1 MDTVIR
7 SLVVYVFLLVLF
19 RVAGR
24 RTLSETSNFEF
35 VLLLIISETTQQ
47 AMIDSDHSITNAF
60 VSITTLVGISIVLSV
75 VKERF
80 PILERW
86 REGTPIIII
95 ENGRLYRDRMR
106 WVRIDQDDI
115 LSVARQQHGLERMD
129 QIKHVI
135 IENGEQISIIPR

>member
-86 REGTPIIII
+86 MEGTPIIII

-106 WVRIDQDDI
+106 WVRVDQDDI